1 MNGKGHLRIDLFPQL
16 RSISSLALIQNNYR
30 IVKSSP
36 LGKGFD
42 FDCIDISSLTDVIT
56 RIKRNGLKGVDS
68 QIDIAILPSDLNLD
82 SSFHHELNLSSIDP
96 PSNRMQTIHGIVEI
110 QNQNLYGSESNIDCL
125 YKGGNVRLIG
135 IPQSRNP

>member
-1 MNGKGHLRIDLFPQL
+1 M
-16 RSISSLALIQNNYR
+16 
-30 IVKSSP
+30 
-36 LGKGFD
+36 
-42 FDCIDISSLTDVIT
+42 
-56 RIKRNGLKGVDS
+56 DS

-135 IPQSRNP
+135 IPQSRILEVGDQNLHGSESNFDQNYKGGNGRPLVMPLNRIFSVQG